1 MQKKFLMTVV
11 TMIAVII
18 GIIPNANAAVGDIN
32 KFDLVVSAGA
42 AQCQPAARGQVTV
55 TDRGRVQDMHVEVAG
70 LRANTEFTL
79 FVIQVPKAP
88 FGLVWYQGDILTN
101 AKGRGI
107 ADFKGIFSRETFI
120 HAQGTAPAP
129 AVFPDDAT
137 TNPSTAPIQLYH
149 LGLWFADLNDASSVS
164 CPATETLFDG
174 DHLGGIQVLNT
185 ANFPD
190 GQGPLSNLQ

>member
-11 TMIAVII
+11 TIIAVII
-18 GIIPNANAAVGDIN
+18 GIIPNANAAAGDIN
-32 KFDLVVSAGA
+32 KFNLVVSPGA
-42 AQCQPAARGQVTV
+42 AQCLPAARGQVTV

-88 FGLVWYQGDILTN
+88 FGMVWYQGDVVTN
-101 AKGRGI
+101 AHGRGI
-107 ADFKGIFSRETFI
+107 ADFKGIFSRETFM

-129 AVFPDDAT
+129 ALFPDDAT
-137 TNPSTAPIQLYH
+137 TNPVTLPIQLYH
-149 LGLWFADLNDASSVS
+149 LGLWFADFNDALSAT